1 MASQTSRTERKPVLL
16 LTNDDGFF
24 AEGLNALRSA
34 LKGLGTIYVVAPDR
48 EKSACSLSLTLH
60 RPLRVQKLGPRAYAV
75 DGTPADCVYLAVQ
88 KLLRRKPDLLVSGI
102 NRGPNL
108 GRQDISYSG
117 TVAGAIQGTYL
128 GIRSL
133 AFSLLAGREGR
144 YDFPAAGAVARL
156 LAEKWL
162 AGGPGPGPTLNVN
175 IPPPPHTGARLTALG
190 EKRYS
195 PEIVEKKDPRRNS
208 YFWIGTG
215 NPRRL
220 GGPGSDIRAVEDGWI
235 SLTPLHTDL
244 TDYGKLASGPLKKL
258 VSVLS
263 AGAGHTRRRSGRQKS
278 G

>member
-1 MASQTSRTERKPVLL
+1 MTIEKRKIIL

-24 AEGLNALRSA
+24 AEGLAALRNG
-34 LKGLGTIYVVAPDR
+34 LKGLGAVHIVAPDR

-60 RPLRVQKLGPRAYAV
+60 RPLRVQKLGPRSYAV

-88 KLLRRKPDLLVSGI
+88 KFLPRKPDILVSGL

-128 GIRSL
+128 GIKSL
-133 AFSLLAGREGR
+133 ALSVLADKAGR
-144 YDFPAAGAVARL
+144 YDFPAAAAVSRTL
-156 LAEKWL
+156 VERILA
-162 AGGPGPGPTLNVN
+162 APPFPGLTLNVN
-175 IPPPPHTGARLTALG
+175 LPAPPIKGARITVLG
-190 EKRYS
+190 EKRYN

-215 NPRRL
+215 RPERL
-220 GGPGSDIRAVEDGWI
+220 GGPGSDIRAVEDGFM

-244 TDYGKLASGPLKKL
+244 TDYKRLGAKSLKRL
-258 VSVLS
+258 VSGLPACV
-263 AGAGHTRRRSGRQKS
+263 GRTRRRSGRPKS